1 MTIDTDDRNPPDA
14 GSVPPHVLR
23 EYALIA
29 DGERGALVGP
39 RGDLAWM
46 CAPRWDSDAVFSSL
60 VGGSGR
66 FAVTPVGRFVWGGS
80 YEPGSLIWRSR
91 WTTETG
97 SIECR
102 EALAFPGDPHR
113 VVILR
118 RIIAVRGEAHVDV
131 VLQPAAGFGR
141 HTMHRMRHVIPG
153 CWEGRCGGLRVRL
166 SGTTAAE
173 ALRAD
178 ERDNA
183 SLAGRIELAEG
194 GHQDFV
200 LELADGD
207 LDRNLPDPDLRWAA
221 TETAW
226 RDAVPS
232 LERSLAPRD
241 TRHSYAVLRGLTS
254 SGGGMVA
261 AATMSL
267 PERAAQGR
275 NYDYRYVWI
284 RDQCYAGQAVAADGP
299 HPLLDDAVRFVADRI
314 LADGPDLKPAYTI
327 TGDPVPDEQ
336 TLDLPGYP
344 GAYHVVTGN
353 HANTQFQLDA
363 LGESLLLFAAA
374 ARHDR
379 LDTDHHKAIAATVA
393 AIEQRSGD
401 PGAGIWELADR
412 RWTHSRLTCV
422 AGLHAIARAGAAS
435 TDAAAWTALADAIM
449 ADAADCLH
457 PTGRWQRAPDDP
469 GLDASLLLPAIRGAL
484 PATDPRTLATLA
496 AIDHELADDLFLYRF
511 RPDARPLGEAE
522 GAFVLCGFLMAL
534 ARHQQGDPVAA
545 ARWFERNR
553 SACGT
558 PGLLAEEYD
567 VAQRQLRGN
576 LPQAFVH
583 ALLLE
588 SSVRLTRPW
597 DADPSP

>member
-1 MTIDTDDRNPPDA
+1 MHMIDDEIGRA
-14 GSVPPHVLR
+14 RPHVLR

-29 DGERGALVGP
+29 DGERGALIGP

-46 CAPRWDSDAVFSSL
+46 CAPRWDSDAVFSAL
-60 VGGSGR
+60 IGGSGG
-66 FAVTPVGRFVWGGS
+66 FAVTPAGRFVWGGS

-97 SIECR
+97 TVECR
-102 EALAFPGDPHR
+102 DALAFPGDPRHA
-113 VVILR
+113 VILR
-118 RIIAVRGEAHVDV
+118 RILAVRGDAHIQVTV
-131 VLQPAAGFGR
+131 APAAGFG
-141 HTMHRMRHVIPG
+141 HHRMRRIRRADPG
-153 CWEGRCGGLRVRL
+153 WWEGQTGELRIRL
-166 SGTTAAE
+166 SGTAAGD
-173 ALRAD
+173 LIHP
-178 ERDNA
+178 DNDRPDTLTGA
-183 SLAGRIELAEG
+183 ITVPAGAHHDL
-194 GHQDFV
+194 V
-200 LELADGD
+200 LELS
-207 LDRNLPDPDLRWAA
+207 DRDTDEEPPDPDLAWAG

-226 RDAVPS
+226 RDAVPP

-299 HPLLDDAVRFVADRI
+299 HPLLDDAIGFVADRI
-314 LADGPDLKPAYTI
+314 LADGPNLKPAYTI
-327 TGDPVPDEQ
+327 TGDPVPDERV
-336 TLDLPGYP
+336 LDLPGYP
-344 GAYHVVTGN
+344 GAHQVVAGN
-353 HANTQFQLDA
+353 HANDQFQLDA
-363 LGESLLLFAAA
+363 LGDALLLFAAG

-379 LDTDHHKAIAATVA
+379 LDTDHHQAIAATVA
-393 AIEQRSGD
+393 AIQARRGD
-401 PGAGIWELADR
+401 PGAGIWELGER
-412 RWTHSRLTCV
+412 RWAHSRLTCV
-422 AGLHAIARAGAAS
+422 AGLRAIAATGAAPGE
-435 TDAAAWTALADAIM
+435 AATWNALADAIM
-449 ADAADCLH
+449 ADTTDCLH
-457 PTGRWQRAPDDP
+457 PSGRWQRAPDDP
-469 GLDASLLLPAIRGAL
+469 GLDAALLLPAIRGAL

-496 AIDHELADDLFLYRF
+496 AIDDELADDLFLYRF

-534 ARHQQGDPVAA
+534 ARHQQGDHVAA

-553 SACGT
+553 TACGT
-558 PGLLAEEYD
+558 PGLLSEEYD

-576 LPQAFVH
+576 IPQAFVH

-588 SSVRLTRPW
+588 SSVRLSRPW
-597 DADPSP
+597 DDPTT